1 VTVVVQVTVPQR
13 GGSTRVGSGVS
24 WSNASRTGVDRC
36 YEPTLLSID
45 NVVALVVVHES
56 VEESPVLID
65 DAFAERV
72 QVGPFVVVEEEPE

>member
-1 VTVVVQVTVPQR
+1 VVLAGVTLVEPE
-13 GGSTRVGSGVS
+13 S
-24 WSNASRTGVDRC
+24 TGVT
-36 YEPTLLSID
+36 EPTLLSID

-72 QVGPFVVVEEEPE
+72 QVGPFGGGGGGA